1 MTSARK
7 DHARLREIMRR
18 SARFEVNPCFR
29 NLAAGDIC
37 QKKSAID
44 VVTDADE
51 AAGRDIA
58 LAIEAHL
65 GLGLRTLLLPGDQ
78 DAMIH

>member
-1 MTSARK
+1 
-7 DHARLREIMRR
+7 
-18 SARFEVNPCFR
+18 
-29 NLAAGDIC
+29 
-37 QKKSAID
+37 
-44 VVTDADE
+44 VTDADE

-78 DAMIH
+78 DAMIHLWADLLADLVVMVVVN